1 MALDGLVIHSIVN
14 ELSSKLI
21 GGKIDKIY
29 QPEDD
34 EIVLHIR
41 NNKEN
46 YKLGLLMK
54 DIDYLFLICKK
65 KKHPLLKG
73 FKKVSNGK
81 AYVFKNVEI
90 VSGYLKSKATSLASA
105 SFSKLSPTTDFCR
118 TIF

>member
-46 YKLGLLMK
+46 HKLVL
-54 DIDYLFLICKK
+54 
-65 KKHPLLKG
+65 
-73 FKKVSNGK
+73 S
-81 AYVFKNVEI
+81 
-90 VSGYLKSKATSLASA
+90 SSA
-105 SFSKLSPTTDFCR
+105 SNPRVYLSNNYKKENPINAPMFCMLLR
-118 TIF
+118 KYIQAHAKTLLHIKQ